1 MRTVV
6 RRSQNPPLGRNFAAP
21 IQHDGRFRTL
31 AMLAHAYL
39 AVVRRRANECFG
51 GKKGGSRNGMKP

>member
-1 MRTVV
+1 MQTVV
-6 RRSQNPPLGRNFAAP
+6 RRLPESPLGRNFAAP

-39 AVVRRRANECFG
+39 AVVRRTGERML
-51 GKKGGSRNGMKP
+51 RR